1 MANKKDTKKTTSRIP
16 EPITELE
23 VIKKIERYQAPK
35 VKKLDPEM
43 LDEITAENKLEVIEE
58 LEEVIAFVKET
69 GDKDTELL
77 LSKLLKVAKD
87 K

>member
-1 MANKKDTKKTTSRIP
+1 MAKKKGIQKSTPRIP
-16 EPITELE
+16 APIHEFVSPE
-23 VIKKIERYQAPK
+23 EIRAYVPPK